1 MHVVVMLLCALN
13 VPAWIAA
20 AALYAEKAVLFDEAA
35 AACDA
40 GGNDL
45 RSASARQEWDDRNN
59 MSEKNIN
66 LAFVAVGGLEVAI
79 RVLMAL
85 CFLLFF
91 PACIVMFRRVERR
104 LDAIMQEMNHRSDLG
119 TVFLPYEFSP
129 AAADGARSQ
138 AEMQVAETTNGA
150 RSQAEMQVAEMTNGA
165 RSQVEMQVVEARAF
179 LSQMKSAAAVQS
191 MRFWLCLALVLVA
204 LIVQSL
210 LAVFIAAYSVGLEK
224 NPDCGECGSCQNVQQ
239 LQYGWYLYSPELASL
254 VVSACSTLPLTFSL
268 WLMTT
273 KEDRELMLYPR
284 RFRSDS
290 IDFIAQQG
298 AQGGTSPRV
307 RAECVRMGIAL
318 L

>member
-1 MHVVVMLLCALN
+1 
-13 VPAWIAA
+13 
-20 AALYAEKAVLFDEAA
+20 
-35 AACDA
+35 
-40 GGNDL
+40 
-45 RSASARQEWDDRNN
+45 
-59 MSEKNIN
+59 MSDKNID
-66 LAFVAVGGLEVAI
+66 LAFVAVGALEVAI

-129 AAADGARSQ
+129 TAADGARSQ
-138 AEMQVAETTNGA
+138 AEMQVAET
-150 RSQAEMQVAEMTNGA
+150 TNGA

-224 NPDCGECGSCQNVQQ
+224 NPDCGDCDSCQIVQH

-298 AQGGTSPRV
+298 AQGGTSARLKT
-307 RAECVRMGIAL
+307 ECMRMGVEL

>member
-1 MHVVVMLLCALN
+1 MHVLVMLLCALN

-138 AEMQVAETTNGA
+138 AEMQFVET
-150 RSQAEMQVAEMTNGA
+150 TNGA

-210 LAVFIAAYSVGLEK
+210 LAVFIAAYSVGWEK
-224 NPDCGECGSCQNVQQ
+224 NPDCGECGSCQTVQH

-298 AQGGTSPRV
+298 AQGGTSARLKTA
-307 RAECVRMGIAL
+307 RVRMGVEL